1 MHVRLPRIEHPGT
14 PLLFFSLT
22 LTFLLFFI
30 TVIFSFYLSILV
42 LSTKIILSVVL
53 FSLSL
58 LLSFSSSFL
67 VTQTLVHLSLSLHL
81 SLPRHL
87 RACFGYERSWNSSS
101 NLAVNGV
108 VLSKI
113 VLYIKNDFL
122 KKKNDLIVNKVL
134 DSGGV
139 LSQL

>member
-1 MHVRLPRIEHPGT
+1 MREAGIQEL
-14 PLLFFSLT
+14 
-22 LTFLLFFI
+22 
-30 TVIFSFYLSILV
+30 
-42 LSTKIILSVVL
+42 K
-53 FSLSL
+53 
-58 LLSFSSSFL
+58 
-67 VTQTLVHLSLSLHL
+67 
-81 SLPRHL
+81 
-87 RACFGYERSWNSSS
+87 

-122 KKKNDLIVNKVL
+122 KMKNDLIVNKVL